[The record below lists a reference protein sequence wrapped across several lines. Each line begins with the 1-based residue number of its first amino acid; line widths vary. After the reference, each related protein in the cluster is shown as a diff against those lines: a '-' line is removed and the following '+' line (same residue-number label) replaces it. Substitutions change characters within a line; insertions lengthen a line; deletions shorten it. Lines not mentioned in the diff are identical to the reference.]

1 MENGWI
7 KERSGDVRHLK
18 TCDTV
23 FVQYIQKPL
32 TSVRDVK
39 SIAQMKFTGKSGF
52 LISATLPHPTSHF
65 SFTLLFH
72 FQKRSAWKLSL
83 LPNSLCT
90 FKFIQNA
97 ASLKCKQMFEQQ
109 KMVGCMNL
117 KRCVR
122 KVMWIFNF
130 ILCFLFCFPFCQ
142 CLQFKSAHQLFNTSR
157 EFPRTDKCAWH
168 GWRWYTYNQIAEQ
181 QTTNEW
187 RKTLSSI
194 LFCQKE
200 CEEKEETF
208 AGELRNANGNAKVK
222 GNCKK
227 MWSIQHLL
235 RVRRMNV

>member
-1 MENGWI
+1 M
-7 KERSGDVRHLK
+7 LK
-18 TCDTV
+18 ALHKWNSPEKAA
-23 FVQYIQKPL
+23 FSYPPPFL
-32 TSVRDVK
+32 TPPR
-39 SIAQMKFTGKSGF
+39 T
-52 LISATLPHPTSHF
+52 
-65 SFTLLFH
+65 FTLLFH

-222 GNCKK
+222 ENCKK